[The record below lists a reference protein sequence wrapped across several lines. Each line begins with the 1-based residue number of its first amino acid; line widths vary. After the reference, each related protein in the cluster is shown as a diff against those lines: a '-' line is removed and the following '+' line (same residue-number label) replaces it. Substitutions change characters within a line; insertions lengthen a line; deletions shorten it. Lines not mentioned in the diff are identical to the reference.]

1 MPEKLTLNNGTEL
14 ENSSAI
20 LSGDLFLYVR
30 GKTLKAVFDLLIK
43 PRNTEVIVYT
53 MNNGTE
59 ITYEGYTKL
68 RAVSDEGNGL
78 ITAVLVKEVSQ

>member
-14 ENSSAI
+14 EDSSAI
-20 LSGDLFLYVR
+20 LSVDLFLYIR
-30 GKTLKAVFDLLIK
+30 GKAMKAVFDLLIK

-53 MNNGTE
+53 RNNGE
-59 ITYEGYTKL
+59 SITYEGYTKL

-78 ITAVLVKEVSQ
+78 ITAVLVREVNQ